1 MCGFVGF
8 LEKSENKEESIKKM
22 MDTIVHRG
30 PDGEGVYI
38 DEDIALGFR
47 RLSIIGLEDGAQPM
61 SNENDH
67 LHLVFN
73 GEIYNYKI
81 LKETLIEQGHIFKT
95 HADTE
100 VLLHLYEQHGTDM
113 LNMLRGMFSFIIWD
127 QNKKMIFGAR
137 DYFGIK
143 PLYYANMNGT
153 FMFGSEIKSFLPHPS
168 FVKELNEEAL
178 ETYLSFQYSALPET
192 FFKNVYRL
200 YPAHFFTYQEG
211 KMHIE
216 RYWEPEFTEEER
228 PLEEYVEMIHET
240 FVDSIEAHKISDVE
254 VASFLSSGV
263 DSSYATAC
271 LKVDKTFTVGFSFEK
286 YNEISYAQKL
296 ANHLGIECYNKVI
309 SAEEYW
315 DVLPKI
321 QYHMDE
327 PLGDASAV
335 ALYFV
340 SGIAAEQVK
349 VVLSGE
355 GADELF
361 GGYDVYSQPYSFELY
376 YKIPRFIRKA
386 LGRVAWHMP
395 DRKGKKFFL
404 NGSESVQER
413 FIGNA
418 HIFREKERK
427 KLLLRPTQTKGNLE
441 ITGKYYDKVKDK
453 HVITQMQ
460 YLDIHMW
467 LQGDILLKADKMSM
481 AHSLE
486 LRVPFLD
493 KELMRVAG
501 MLPLRY
507 RVLPKITKHAMRLA
521 AHKMVPSATATKK
534 KLGFPVPIREWLK
547 QDYYRDIVKEA
558 FTSPCAKKYFEVDG
572 LLKLLDEHYNRKK
585 DNSRKIWTVYMFII
599 WHGQFFAE
607 TV

>member
-1 MCGFVGF
+1 MCGYVGF
-8 LEKSENKEESIKKM
+8 LDHSEDKEQIVKKM

-30 PDGEGVYI
+30 PDSEGIYSDGE
-38 DEDIALGFR
+38 IALGFR
-47 RLSIIGLEDGAQPM
+47 RLSIIGLEDGFQPM
-61 SNENDH
+61 SNENDR

-73 GEIYNYKI
+73 GEIYNYKV
-81 LKETLIEQGHIFKT
+81 LKEELLQKGHIFKS

-100 VLLHLYEQHGTDM
+100 VLLHLYEEYGTAM
-113 LNMLRGMFSFIIWD
+113 LNRLRGMFSFVLWD
-127 QNKKMIFGAR
+127 EDKKMLFGAR

-143 PLYYANMNGT
+143 PLYYAQMDGS
-153 FMFGSEIKSFLPHPS
+153 FMFGSEIKSFMPHPA
-168 FVKELNEEAL
+168 FKKELNEAAL

-200 YPAHFFTYQEG
+200 YPAHFFTLQDG

-216 RYWEPEFTEEER
+216 RYWEPSFSEVEK
-228 PLEEYVEMIHET
+228 PLEEYVEMIHEV
-240 FVDSIEAHKISDVE
+240 FEDSVAAHKISDVE

-271 LKVDKTFTVGFSFEK
+271 LKVDKTFTVGFSFQK
-286 YNEISYAQKL
+286 YNEISYAKDL
-296 ANHLGIECYNKVI
+296 AGKLGIDCYNKVI
-309 SAEEYW
+309 TPEEYW
-315 DVLPKI
+315 AVLPKI

-340 SGIAAEQVK
+340 SGIAAEHVK

-361 GGYDVYSQPYSFELY
+361 GGYQVYSQPYSFVNY
-376 YKIPRFIRKA
+376 YKLPKFLRKL
-386 LGRVAWHMP
+386 LGNIAWHMP
-395 DRKGKKFFL
+395 DVKGKKFFI
-404 NGSESVQER
+404 NGSESVQQR

-418 HIFREKERK
+418 NIFREKERK
-427 KLLLRPTQTKGNLE
+427 KILKHPTKTISNMA
-441 ITGKYYDKVKDK
+441 ITGPIYEKVKDK
-453 HVITQMQ
+453 HIITQMQ

-493 KELMRVAG
+493 KEVMRVAG
-501 MLPLRY
+501 MLPLKY
-507 RVLPKITKHAMRLA
+507 RVQPKVTKVAMRLA
-521 AHKMVPSATATKK
+521 AQKMVPAATANKP

-547 QDYYRDIVKEA
+547 QDHYQTIVKEA
-558 FTSPCAKKYFEVDG
+558 FTSAAAQKYFDTEA
-572 LLKLLDEHYNRKK
+572 LLKLLKDHYNLKK
-585 DNSRKIWTVYMFII
+585 DNSRKIWTIYMFLV
-599 WHGQFFAE
+599 WYDQFFAE
-607 TV
+607 AS